1 MSKMT
6 AMTDAVSRRR
16 FLSLAGLAA
25 ASVVARTDAWLSA
38 QQPSSAGPV
47 DAAIIE
53 DLVAANHIL
62 AREQVVDAFGHV
74 SVRHPRSP
82 DRFLIA
88 RSVAPELV
96 TAADVIEYDLEA
108 NPVDAKGRASYR
120 ERFIHSEIYRAR
132 SDVKSVVHCHAPSL
146 ISFGVT
152 RVPLRPIYHQ
162 AAFIGGGVPVFEI
175 RDAGGMTDML
185 VGDAALGR
193 ALATTLGGRAAAL
206 MRGHGAVIVGDSI
219 PTAVGRSIYLDINA
233 RVQAQAM
240 ALGGKITYLEPE
252 EVRKYLAPNN
262 YDRAWELWK
271 KQVSR

>member
-1 MSKMT
+1 
-6 AMTDAVSRRR
+6 
-16 FLSLAGLAA
+16 
-25 ASVVARTDAWLSA
+25 
-38 QQPSSAGPV
+38 
-47 DAAIIE
+47 
-53 DLVAANHIL
+53 NHIL

-74 SVRHPRSP
+74 SVRHPRTP

-96 TAADVIEYDLEA
+96 TSADLIEYDLDG
-108 NPVDAKGRASYR
+108 NPVDARGRASYR

-132 SDVKSVVHCHAPSL
+132 SDVKSVVHCHTPSL

-193 ALATTLGGRAAAL
+193 ALATTLGGKAAAL
-206 MRGHGAVIVGDSI
+206 MRGHG
-219 PTAVGRSIYLDINA
+219 
-233 RVQAQAM
+233 
-240 ALGGKITYLEPE
+240 
-252 EVRKYLAPNN
+252 
-262 YDRAWELWK
+262 
-271 KQVSR
+271 